1 MPVNEAPAR
10 EPSFEITT
18 TLSASDTWIETLT
31 LKPIAS
37 PPGLVE
43 LVIRTQYLEAKNPEE
58 RRVKARCCITRERL
72 SDLAGA
78 IAQVLTVTG
87 SRAEPGDR

>member
-1 MPVNEAPAR
+1 MSVDEAPAR
-10 EPSFEITT
+10 EPSVEITT
-18 TLSASDTWIETLT
+18 ALSASDTWIETLT

-43 LVIRTQYLEAKNPEE
+43 LVIRTQYLGAKNPEE
-58 RRVKARCCITRERL
+58 QRVKARCCITRERL

-78 IAQVLTVTG
+78 IAQARTVTG